1 MTLQDC
7 LASPLA
13 VASSSISATTSIPT
27 ISKTRLTVPGTGQ
40 GTLLAILAAVRHG
53 TAGTP
58 TTGALHVRGRSNGG
72 LRGITVIPLMWSPS
86 MKNLM
91 KRLVSED
98 RGQDVIEYALLA
110 AGISIILI
118 PTVPAIG
125 NALNAVY
132 GNINTQVGL
141 LPQ

>member
-1 MTLQDC
+1 
-7 LASPLA
+7 
-13 VASSSISATTSIPT
+13 
-27 ISKTRLTVPGTGQ
+27 
-40 GTLLAILAAVRHG
+40 
-53 TAGTP
+53 
-58 TTGALHVRGRSNGG
+58 
-72 LRGITVIPLMWSPS
+72 
-86 MKNLM
+86 MKNLL

-125 NALNAVY
+125 TALNAVY
-132 GNINTQVGL
+132 GNINTQVGR

>member
-1 MTLQDC
+1 
-7 LASPLA
+7 
-13 VASSSISATTSIPT
+13 
-27 ISKTRLTVPGTGQ
+27 
-40 GTLLAILAAVRHG
+40 
-53 TAGTP
+53 
-58 TTGALHVRGRSNGG
+58 
-72 LRGITVIPLMWSPS
+72 
-86 MKNLM
+86 MKNLL

>member
-1 MTLQDC
+1 
-7 LASPLA
+7 
-13 VASSSISATTSIPT
+13 
-27 ISKTRLTVPGTGQ
+27 
-40 GTLLAILAAVRHG
+40 
-53 TAGTP
+53 
-58 TTGALHVRGRSNGG
+58 
-72 LRGITVIPLMWSPS
+72 
-86 MKNLM
+86 MKNLL

-125 NALNAVY
+125 TALNAVY